1 MNREEHPFS
10 LTINLNVLEHLGINL
25 YSNVPSV
32 LSEIVANSWD
42 ADATKVRINWD
53 QDAGRIVIQD
63 NGDGMTSEEVNSRF
77 LEVGYRRR
85 DGQPG
90 PTKKGRKPMGRKGIG
105 KLSLFSI
112 AKTVQVET
120 AKNGNK
126 SAFRMRLDDI
136 RNTIQEAEGSGIY
149 NPEILPVD
157 EIDFDHGTRITLDDL
172 QRRQTIRTP
181 EALKKRVARRF
192 SIIGEKHNFRVF
204 INDDEVLP
212 SDRDYYDKIQYL
224 WTYGNQKR
232 IKNLCKNLD
241 KPEPEDRTS
250 NVEDENIKITG
261 WLGTVKKS
269 GDLKEG
275 DRDNLNRIAIFVRG
289 KVAQEDI
296 LGDFSER
303 GVYASYLIG
312 ELHVDDLDQ
321 YEGPEMD
328 EDDDAV
334 TSSRQR
340 IVEHDPRYEQL
351 REIIGK
357 ELKHIQSRWSEFRT
371 DHGARKALEIPEV
384 QDWVNQLPVPDQ
396 KQAKKWFGKINRIG
410 IDEHD
415 QQRQLIKHSVL
426 AFAFYRA
433 NKNLNELDR
442 IEDANI
448 QTILNIFGD
457 LDSLEANLYGIIV
470 RQRINI
476 IRTLQD
482 KIDKNDLEKVIQ
494 EYLFE
499 HPWLL
504 DSSLERPEADIV
516 MEKRIDQL
524 FKKVDSKL
532 SEEAK
537 RGRLDIKY
545 RKNTGKHIIIE
556 LKRPEIQIHI
566 LDLIRNQIEKYCSG
580 IENILARRETLN
592 DPFEIIVILGKEPK
606 KWEESEVKKREIEIL
621 KNYKARVIFYEK
633 LLVDAYDV
641 YQNYME
647 GVDNIDALS
656 KVMQAI
662 DDYAALHIQ

>member
-1 MNREEHPFS
+1 M
-10 LTINLNVLEHLGINL
+10 
-25 YSNVPSV
+25 
-32 LSEIVANSWD
+32 
-42 ADATKVRINWD
+42 
-53 QDAGRIVIQD
+53 
-63 NGDGMTSEEVNSRF
+63 
-77 LEVGYRRR
+77 
-85 DGQPG
+85 
-90 PTKKGRKPMGRKGIG
+90 
-105 KLSLFSI
+105 
-112 AKTVQVET
+112 
-120 AKNGNK
+120 
-126 SAFRMRLDDI
+126 
-136 RNTIQEAEGSGIY
+136 
-149 NPEILPVD
+149 
-157 EIDFDHGTRITLDDL
+157 
-172 QRRQTIRTP
+172 
-181 EALKKRVARRF
+181 
-192 SIIGEKHNFRVF
+192 
-204 INDDEVLP
+204 
-212 SDRDYYDKIQYL
+212 
-224 WTYGNQKR
+224 
-232 IKNLCKNLD
+232 
-241 KPEPEDRTS
+241 
-250 NVEDENIKITG
+250 
-261 WLGTVKKS
+261 
-269 GDLKEG
+269 
-275 DRDNLNRIAIFVRG
+275 
-289 KVAQEDI
+289 
-296 LGDFSER
+296 
-303 GVYASYLIG
+303 
-312 ELHVDDLDQ
+312 
-321 YEGPEMD
+321 
-328 EDDDAV
+328 
-334 TSSRQR
+334 
-340 IVEHDPRYEQL
+340 
-351 REIIGK
+351 
-357 ELKHIQSRWSEFRT
+357 
-371 DHGARKALEIPEV
+371 EIPEV